1 MLTKASVE
9 LPFLVE
15 ASMGTQTP
23 EHKTEEGLTGQSNL
37 AAKAGMAQELY
48 VLGLSNEA
56 IGRVLHVHE
65 DALDSILKK
74 SQ

>member
-1 MLTKASVE
+1 MFTKASVE

-15 ASMGTQTP
+15 ASIETQTP
-23 EHKTEEGLTGQSNL
+23 EHKPEVGVTGHTNL

-74 SQ
+74 